1 MDIPMVTA
9 KMLAMGDMCLW
20 AGEADMQVS
29 PIVLDLFLALGAL
42 GDGQALDWPE
52 LEGRVAALAAVEG
65 RVWHRGKP
73 AQVWTL
79 VPKCK
84 RVEKVSTKGKNK
96 LVPVLTIRHIL
107 PTELT
112 PGKGKQ

>member
-1 MDIPMVTA
+1 
-9 KMLAMGDMCLW
+9 MLITQMLTMRDMRLW
-20 AGEADMQVS
+20 TGEADVQVAPS
-29 PIVLDLFLALGAL
+29 VLYLLLALDAL

-79 VPKCK
+79 VPKRK

-107 PTELT
+107 PT
-112 PGKGKQ
+112 